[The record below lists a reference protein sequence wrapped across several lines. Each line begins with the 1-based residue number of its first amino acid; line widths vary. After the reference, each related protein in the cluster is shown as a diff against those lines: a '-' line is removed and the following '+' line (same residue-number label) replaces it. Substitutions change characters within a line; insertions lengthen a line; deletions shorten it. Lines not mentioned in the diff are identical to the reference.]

1 LNNLST
7 EFAPRPD
14 LKYPFER
21 GWHPEPGEPFEV
33 APGVFWLHVPMPI
46 SLDHINLW
54 LLRDGDGWVIVD
66 SGLDSPCCKE
76 VWQKVFAGFLQGAL
90 VKRIIITHFHP
101 DHIGLAAWL
110 AHKFECKIWIT
121 EGEFRHYSEIIHAD
135 KKSHAKKALQFIAE
149 IGFDSD
155 VGDRYNN
162 FFSVD
167 DKPEIS
173 RVQESMCVF
182 IKDGDELSIGDH
194 NWRVVMGNGHSPEH
208 ACLYCE
214 ELSTMISGDQAL
226 PRISSIVSVYI
237 INRHED
243 PLGDWL
249 DSCARLRDNIPDNTL
264 VLPSHQEPF
273 YGLGLR
279 MQQLIDDH
287 HAQLN
292 RLRLSMS
299 VPTTVDQARRV
310 LFDRELS
317 IMDVF
322 FATGETLAHIN
333 YLLYRDELT
342 KTEMPDKVIKYH
354 YLNQRVLR

>member
-1 LNNLST
+1 MNNLST

-33 APGVFWLHVPMPI
+33 ALGVFWLHVPMPI

-162 FFSVD
+162 FF
-167 DKPEIS
+167 
-173 RVQESMCVF
+173 RNQCVYSLKMAMNYPSA
-182 IKDGDELSIGDH
+182 IIIG
-194 NWRVVMGNGHSPEH
+194 
-208 ACLYCE
+208 
-214 ELSTMISGDQAL
+214 AL
-226 PRISSIVSVYI
+226 
-237 INRHED
+237 
-243 PLGDWL
+243 LW
-249 DSCARLRDNIPDNTL
+249 AMAIPQNTL
-264 VLPSHQEPF
+264 VYIVKNFRQ
-273 YGLGLR
+273 
-279 MQQLIDDH
+279 
-287 HAQLN
+287 
-292 RLRLSMS
+292 
-299 VPTTVDQARRV
+299 
-310 LFDRELS
+310 
-317 IMDVF
+317 
-322 FATGETLAHIN
+322 
-333 YLLYRDELT
+333 
-342 KTEMPDKVIKYH
+342 
-354 YLNQRVLR
+354 